1 MNLPLNID
9 IQQILLHL
17 LNFTILFGILYF
29 LLYSPVKKF
38 MEKREQYY
46 KDMDAEAKGEL
57 EKAKANNAESEKK
70 LADLDNELSLM
81 RKSMNADMDE
91 AREQMI
97 SEAKKEAKEIINSAN
112 SKAMMDRER
121 IMAETQNEIKEMVA
135 KATEKIVLN
144 SEVGESYDDF
154 LASVERKDSDV

>member
-1 MNLPLNID
+1 
-9 IQQILLHL
+9 
-17 LNFTILFGILYF
+17 
-29 LLYSPVKKF
+29 

-97 SEAKKEAKEIINSAN
+97 SEARKEAKEIINSAN
-112 SKAMMDRER
+112 SKQRFTSGPYAFFAAYPSQRNG
-121 IMAETQNEIKEMVA
+121 T
-135 KATEKIVLN
+135 
-144 SEVGESYDDF
+144 G
-154 LASVERKDSDV
+154 

>member
-1 MNLPLNID
+1 MNLPLNINL
-9 IQQILLHL
+9 QQILLHL
-17 LNFTILFGILYF
+17 LNFTILFGIMYF
-29 LLYSPVKKF
+29 LLYAPIKKF
-38 MEKREQYY
+38 MEQREKYY
-46 KDMDAEAKGEL
+46 KDMDDEAKAEL
-57 EKAKANNAESEKK
+57 EKAKENNAQSAKK
-70 LADLDNELSLM
+70 LADMDNELNIM
-81 RKSMNADMDE
+81 KKSMNADMDE

-97 SEAKKEAKEIINSAN
+97 SEARKEAKEIINSAN

>member
-38 MEKREQYY
+38 MEQREQYY

-97 SEAKKEAKEIINSAN
+97 SEARKEAKEIINSAN

-154 LASVERKDSDV
+154 LDSVERKDSDV